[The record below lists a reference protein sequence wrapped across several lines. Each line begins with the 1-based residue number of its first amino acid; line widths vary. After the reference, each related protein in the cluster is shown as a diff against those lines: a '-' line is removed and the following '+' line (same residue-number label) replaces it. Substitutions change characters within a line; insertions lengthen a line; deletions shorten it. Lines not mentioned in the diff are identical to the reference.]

1 MSSGGGGGG
10 GVGPWGIALDII
22 EDVRGTM
29 IFYFFI
35 IEESIQSAS
44 FACYLL
50 NKAGMKE
57 DCRYMAQW
65 CIDNLIDPAIE
76 TVKWLG
82 IMIYPMNIAYDL
94 FYKSAKKLMET
105 YLKVTEKKEEE

>member
-1 MSSGGGGGG
+1 M
-10 GVGPWGIALDII
+10 PAWKIAYDVIK
-22 EDVRGTM
+22 DVRGTM

-35 IEESIQSAS
+35 IEEAIQSVS

-57 DCRYMAQW
+57 DVRTYAQW

-76 TVKWLG
+76 TLG
-82 IMIYPMNIAYDL
+82 PLGVMIYPMQIAYDL
-94 FYKSAKKLMET
+94 YYKSAKKLMET
-105 YLKVTEKKEEE
+105 YLKITEIEK